1 MCRLYQLEVRWLV
14 RLWRLFRGRRWNP
27 EKQRVETWPYTLEQ
41 LFLGTL
47 CFTIL
52 LFLFPTVLLYYTVF
66 VVVSSETKPCSA
78 SWLGGVATYI

>member
-1 MCRLYQLEVRWLV
+1 M

-52 LFLFPTVLLYYTVF
+52 LFLFPTVLLYYAVF
-66 VVVSSETKPCSA
+66 VVVSA
-78 SWLGGVATYI
+78 LWRMMGWLLWAADDLSCQVSLLS